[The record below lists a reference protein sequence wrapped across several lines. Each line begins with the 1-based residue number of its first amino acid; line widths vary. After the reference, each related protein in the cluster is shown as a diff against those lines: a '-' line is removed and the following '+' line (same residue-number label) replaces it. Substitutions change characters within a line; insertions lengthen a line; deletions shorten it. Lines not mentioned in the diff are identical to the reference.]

1 MTGVMQEGSDSQDA
15 LSGAKPIGRI
25 GVADE

>member
-1 MTGVMQEGSDSQDA
+1 MTGVMQEGSDSQDG

-25 GVADE
+25 GAADE